1 MVWIPIN
8 KFCKQRTSR
17 SMAMREDLQARD
29 GVTQR
34 RGIFT
39 WKTSPEAREKPRP
52 EDHRRQEITN
62 VKSENYN
69 RFRVPF
75 YRRDIPVFIIVKFSL
90 NLASLP
96 WLEITPAIL
105 FPAVSIT
112 IYIKQWI
119 DFLYNSNYNSKVT

>member
-1 MVWIPIN
+1 
-8 KFCKQRTSR
+8 
-17 SMAMREDLQARD
+17 MAMREDLQARD

-112 IYIKQWI
+112 IYIKQ
-119 DFLYNSNYNSKVT
+119 